1 MGTPYK
7 DYYKILGVD
16 QKATESE
23 IKTAFRKAARKYHPD
38 LHIKSDKAEAEEKF
52 KEINEAYSVLGDK
65 EKRSQYDLLGTNM
78 QNEQQWQ
85 PSPDMRGSERSSW
98 SQTDNDG
105 FSDFFE
111 SLFGRQMPGNN
122 RGGPGKAR
130 SMRGQD
136 LDSALELTLEE
147 ACHGG
152 KKSLQISFRGLCPSC
167 GGTGVSDQKACLKCG
182 GTGSRTSVR
191 SLDVNIPAYIRD
203 GSKIRLKG
211 QGGEGP
217 ANGESGDLMITVKIL
232 PNSKFT
238 LNGSDLETVIK
249 IRPEQAVL
257 GGRIPVSTIDGEV
270 IMTIPPMIHSG
281 KKLRMK
287 SKGWLEKG
295 GKRGDE
301 IVKVLIDI
309 PQSVSPDEKAIYQR
323 LAELVKEVHKL

>member
-23 IKTAFRKAARKYHPD
+23 IKTAFRKAARKHHPD

-78 QNEQQWQ
+78 QNGQQWQ
-85 PSPDMRGSERSSW
+85 PSPDTRGSERSSW

-111 SLFGRQMPGNN
+111 SLFGRQMPGSN
-122 RGGPGKAR
+122 RGGPGKTR

-136 LDSALELTLEE
+136 LDSSLELTLEE

-152 KKSLQISFRGLCPSC
+152 KKSLQFSFRGLCPSC

-182 GTGSRTSVR
+182 GTGSRTAVR

-238 LNGSDLETVIK
+238 LNGSDLEIVIT

-257 GGRIPVSTIDGEV
+257 GGQIPVSTMDGEV
-270 IMTIPPMIHSG
+270 ILTVPPMIHNG

-301 IVKVLIDI
+301 IVKVIIDI
-309 PQSVSPDEKAIYQR
+309 PQSISPDEKAIYQR

>member
-16 QKATESE
+16 PKATESE

-52 KEINEAYSVLGDK
+52 KEINEAYAVLGDK
-65 EKRSQYDLLGTNM
+65 EKRSQYDLIGTDK
-78 QNEQQWQ
+78 QNGQQWQ
-85 PSPDMRGSERSSW
+85 PSPDQGGYGSRSW
-98 SQTDNDG
+98 SQTDPDG

-111 SLFGRQMPGNN
+111 SLFGRQMPGRNS
-122 RGGPGKAR
+122 GGPGKTR

-136 LDSALELTLEE
+136 LDSDLDLTLEE

-152 KKSLQISFRGLCPSC
+152 KKSLQFSIRGMCPSC
-167 GGTGVSDQKACLKCG
+167 GGTGVTDQKSCRKCG
-182 GTGSRTSVR
+182 GTGSRTVVR
-191 SLDVNIPAYIRD
+191 TLDVNIPAFIRD

-217 ANGESGDLMITVKIL
+217 ANGNSGDLLLTVKIL
-232 PNSKFT
+232 PNSNFT

-257 GGRIPVSTIDGEV
+257 GGQIPVPTMDGEV
-270 IMTIPPMIHSG
+270 ILTVPPMVHSG
-281 KKLRMK
+281 KKLRMR
-287 SKGWLEKG
+287 SKGWLEKD
-295 GKRGDE
+295 GKLGDE
-301 IVKVLIDI
+301 IVKIMIDI
-309 PQSVSPDEKAIYQR
+309 PKTVSPAEKEIYQR
-323 LAELVKEVHKL
+323 LADLKKEVH

>member
-16 QKATESE
+16 RKATGPE
-23 IKTAFRKAARKYHPD
+23 IKAAFRKAARKHHPD
-38 LHIKSDKAEAEEKF
+38 LHTKSDKAEAEEKF
-52 KEINEAYSVLGDK
+52 KEINEAYAVLGDP

-78 QNEQQWQ
+78 QNGQAWQ
-85 PSPDMRGSERSSW
+85 PSSNMGGYGSRSW
-98 SQTDNDG
+98 SQTDTDG

-111 SLFGRQMPGNN
+111 SLFGRQMPGDN
-122 RGGPGKAR
+122 RGGSGQTR

-136 LDSALELTLEE
+136 LDSELELTLEE

-152 KKSLQISFRGLCPSC
+152 KKSLQFSFRGLCPSC
-167 GGTGVSDQKACLKCG
+167 GGTGVSDQKLCRKCG
-182 GTGSRTSVR
+182 GTGSRTVIR
-191 SLDVNIPAYIRD
+191 TLDVNIPAFIRD

-217 ANGESGDLMITVKIL
+217 ANGNSGDLLLTVKIL
-232 PNSKFT
+232 PNSSFT

-257 GGRIPVSTIDGEV
+257 GGQIPVPTMDGEV
-270 IMTIPPMIHSG
+270 ILTVPPMVHNG
-281 KKLRMK
+281 KKLRMR

-301 IVKVLIDI
+301 IVKVMIDI
-309 PQSVSPDEKAIYQR
+309 PQFVSPVEKELYQR
-323 LAELVKEVHKL
+323 LADLENEVHKL